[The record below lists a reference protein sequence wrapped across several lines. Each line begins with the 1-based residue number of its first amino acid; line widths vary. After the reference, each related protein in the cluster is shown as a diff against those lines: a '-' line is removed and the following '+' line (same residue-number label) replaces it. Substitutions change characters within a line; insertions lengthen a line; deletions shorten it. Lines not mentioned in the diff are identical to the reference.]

1 MGKKKGRRQSDPSR
15 DECESTDEETVG
27 LELEVQSSCPHT
39 GVIVLM
45 FRATYILL
53 IVVIL
58 ALGYIRSLAPKIPSY
73 YIFVGPP
80 GIYFFRTLVYSF
92 LGPPGIYFSRTL
104 VYSF

>member
-45 FRATYILL
+45 FRATYILS
-53 IVVIL
+53 IVVIIG
-58 ALGYIRSLAPKIPSY
+58 LGLSKYTQFSPNDSL
-73 YIFVGPP
+73 
-80 GIYFFRTLVYSF
+80 L
-92 LGPPGIYFSRTL
+92 LYFSRTPWDI
-104 VYSF
+104 FF

>member
-58 ALGYIRSLAPKIPSY
+58 GLGFSKYTQFSPNDSL
-73 YIFVGPP
+73 
-80 GIYFFRTLVYSF
+80 L
-92 LGPPGIYFSRTL
+92 LYFSRTPWDI
-104 VYSF
+104 FF